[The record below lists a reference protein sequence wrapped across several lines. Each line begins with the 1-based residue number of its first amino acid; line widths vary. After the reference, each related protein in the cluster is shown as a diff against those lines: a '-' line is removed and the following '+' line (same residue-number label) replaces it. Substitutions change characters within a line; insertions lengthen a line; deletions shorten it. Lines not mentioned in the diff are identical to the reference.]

1 MIRRNSVHFFPTGQF
16 VFYSGERQIIKIIAK
31 VKMVR

>member
-16 VFYSGERQIIKIIAK
+16 VIYSGERQIIKIIAK